1 MRLEVAREELSGG
14 AVVLTVKR
22 PLRSVYVLGSLPL
35 GIHVEPEGR
44 EGLLNVFAQM
54 LLMGTREKSETEI
67 IDEIEGMGSSASF
80 SARYE
85 CLLFTIRSTA
95 ARFRETVTKVFS
107 YAAEAAFLEEEL
119 ERLRGRVLTHLSELE
134 QDPRFVAG
142 REFRRLLFPGG
153 HPYSRVLTGSK
164 EGVSKITRDDLLEL
178 KELMTGRGAIAV
190 VVGGVEPEDAVGA
203 LEEALEGLGSESP
216 PQPQAPEV
224 SRPASRV
231 YREVRIPGRVQAVV
245 VLGSLA
251 VPRLHPDYQKLLVA
265 NDILGSFGL
274 MGRLGRRVRA
284 EAGLAYYVFSRVDAL
299 RLAGFWRVMGGFN
312 PAKVEEA
319 VSMILEE
326 LAGMAEK
333 GVSERELEDSK
344 RHLVGSMEVMME
356 SPAGIA
362 QLLLEVELYGLG
374 LDYLE
379 RFREEVEGVRP
390 EDVREVAEKYLRPEG
405 YVEVVARP

>member
-1 MRLEVAREELSGG
+1 MRLEVAREELAGG
-14 AVVLTVKR
+14 GVVLVARR

-35 GIHVEPEGR
+35 GIHVEPEDR
-44 EGLLNVFAQM
+44 EGLLNVFARM
-54 LLMGTREKSETEI
+54 LLMGTRERSETEI
-67 IDEIEGMGSSASF
+67 VGEIEGMGSSASF
-80 SARYE
+80 SAGYE
-85 CLLFTIRSTA
+85 GLFFTIRSTA
-95 ARFRETVTKVFS
+95 ARFRETVAKVFS
-107 YAAEAAFLEEEL
+107 YAAEASFPGEEL
-119 ERLRGRVLTHLSELE
+119 ERLRGRILTHLSELE

-142 REFRRLLFPGG
+142 REFRRLLFPRG
-153 HPYSRVLTGSK
+153 HPYSKVLIGSR
-164 EGVSKITRDDLLEL
+164 EGVSRITRDDLLEL
-178 KELMTGRGAIAV
+178 REAVTGRGAIAV
-190 VVGGVEPEDAVGA
+190 VVGGVEPEEAVGVF
-203 LEEALEGLGSESP
+203 EEALEGLGGGSP
-216 PQPQAPEV
+216 PKPQAPEA
-224 SRPASRV
+224 SRPASRI
-231 YREVRIPGRVQAVV
+231 YREVRIPGRVQAAV

-251 VPRLHPDYQKLLVA
+251 VPRLHPDYHKLLVA
-265 NDILGSFGL
+265 NDVLGSFGL

-326 LAGMAEK
+326 LAGIAER

-356 SPAGIA
+356 SPAGAA

-379 RFREEVEGVRP
+379 RFRDEVEGVGL
-390 EDVREVAEKYLRPEG
+390 EDVREVAERYLRPDG